1 MDYSSEY
8 GNGLNYKMNKIM
20 YKVEA

>member
-1 MDYSSEY
+1 MDYSSKY